1 MNKARLMLGVAIVL
15 PAVLLAVG
23 WWTAA
28 ERERESG
35 VRAYLARLERTS
47 DVVRAAIDESLEELR
62 QREDSRPFYLYN
74 RYYSP
79 PDVLALSDPVAIS
92 PLAGEP
98 LDPRIVGYFQMDPDG
113 TLHTPYRAAAEDP
126 PSARAERVLEIAGAH
141 EDAFRRAALGPSN
154 GTSALT
160 PELRERPDEA
170 REDALRERA
179 RAERLA
185 RREAPAMNLEPAGPL
200 TVSLNQ
206 WGLDVY
212 NDLSLAQQ
220 GDPEANFR
228 VQERGRAAPITNRRN
243 VLTQNPPPEPVPQ
256 QQAIPQQETAQR
268 AAARDVPPSNAE
280 PPQRTRTRMVEL
292 EPLPPPVL
300 LPVVSRTQA
309 EVDYAPMV
317 FDDAGGALFL
327 HRTVSHE
334 GTSVVQGVVLDE
346 REIVEDWIPSLVA
359 RHAIDEVPMIT
370 RDASQS
376 CVLRAP
382 ASAVLPGVDFC
393 FAGAGLRAIEASHAS
408 DRGLEIFL
416 LALLFLA
423 TGAAVV
429 AILRAMSRSEQ
440 LSRQKSAFVS
450 AVSHELRTPLTTIRM
465 HAEMLREGLVSEE
478 KKPRFHD
485 DLVNESVRLSRLVE
499 NVLEL
504 SRLEEGRRPLRL
516 RRSDLAAFVA
526 ETISAQRSFLEAKGF
541 EVKGPPPDRVAEV
554 PFDGQAIEQIVVNL
568 LDNAAKYAADSE
580 RSIDVD
586 VTLEASH
593 AIVIV
598 RDRGPGIP
606 ATDRKKVF
614 ERFHRVE
621 RADTAHKP
629 GTGIGL
635 ALVRDLSRAH
645 GGDAEVHDRE
655 GGGLEVR
662 VRIPLRA
669 GERDESAEPE
679 PEPAL

>member
-1 MNKARLMLGVAIVL
+1 MLGVAIVL

-113 TLHTPYRAAAEDP
+113 SLHTPYRAATEDP
-126 PSARAERVLEIAGAH
+126 PSARAERVLEIAGGH
-141 EDAFRRAALGPSN
+141 ERAFRRAALGPIDGS
-154 GTSALT
+154 SALT

-179 RAERLA
+179 RAARIA
-185 RREAPAMNLEPAGPL
+185 RREPAAMNLEPEGPL

-206 WGLDVY
+206 WSLDVY
-212 NDLSLAQQ
+212 NDISRAQQ

-243 VLTQNPPPEPVPQ
+243 VLTQSAPPQQAPPQRAPQ
-256 QQAIPQQETAQR
+256 QQQPPTQAPVAQE
-268 AAARDVPPSNAE
+268 PPSQNVANTE
-280 PPQRTRTRMVEL
+280 PPDRGRPRAVDL

-300 LPVVSRTQA
+300 LPVMSRTQA

-317 FDDAGGALFL
+317 FEEAGGALFM

-346 REIVEDWIPSLVA
+346 HVIVEDWIPALVA
-359 RHAIDEVPMIT
+359 RHAIDEVPIVT
-370 RDASQS
+370 RDASQA
-376 CVLRAP
+376 CVFRAP
-382 ASAVLPGVDFC
+382 ASSVLPGVDFC
-393 FAGAGLRAIEASHAS
+393 FAGAGLRAIEASHSS

-423 TGAAVV
+423 TGAAVF

-465 HAEMLREGLVSEE
+465 HAEMLREGLVSEQ

-516 RRSDLAAFVA
+516 RKSDLAAFVA
-526 ETISAQRSFLEAKGF
+526 ETVSAQRSFLEDRGF
-541 EVKGPPPDRVAEV
+541 DVKGPPQDRAVDVA
-554 PFDGQAIEQIVVNL
+554 FDGQAIEQIVVNL

-580 RSIDVD
+580 RSIEVD
-586 VTLEASH
+586 VELESRH
-593 AIVIV
+593 AVVVV

-606 ATDRKKVF
+606 ASDRTKVF

-635 ALVRDLSRAH
+635 ALVRDLARAH
-645 GGDAEVHDRE
+645 GGDAEVRDRE
-655 GGGLEVR
+655 GGGLEARVR
-662 VRIPLRA
+662 VPLRA
-669 GERDESAEPE
+669 EESADARVAVEPE
-679 PEPAL
+679 LKTR